1 MSNYLKIDS
10 RKSIIYAGALMVLL
24 LLNMCTTCSTSKHVI
39 KLEKKIDSLE
49 MSVASKKDLQIE
61 GLRSS
66 KRTLYDWNSVVRTTV
81 RPDDRMN
88 QYDQEIK
95 DLESK

>member
-1 MSNYLKIDS
+1 MSSYLKIDS
-10 RKSIIYAGALMVLL
+10 KKAIIYAGVLVALL

>member
-1 MSNYLKIDS
+1 MSSYLKIDS
-10 RKSIIYAGALMVLL
+10 KKAIIYAGVLVALL
-24 LLNMCTTCSTSKHVI
+24 LLNMCTTCSTGKHVI

-49 MSVASKKDLQIE
+49 MSAVSKKDLQIE

-66 KRTLYDWNSVVRTTV
+66 KRTLYDWNSVVRTTI

-95 DLESK
+95 ELESK

>member
-10 RKSIIYAGALMVLL
+10 KKAIIYAGVLVALL
-24 LLNMCTTCSTSKHVI
+24 LLNMCTTCSTGKHVI

-49 MSVASKKDLQIE
+49 MSAVSKKDLQIE

-66 KRTLYDWNSVVRTTV
+66 KRTLYDWNSVVRTTI

-95 DLESK
+95 ELESK

>member
-1 MSNYLKIDS
+1 MGKSLKMDS
-10 RKSIIYAGALMVLL
+10 KKSFIYAGALAVLL
-24 LLNMCTTCSTSKHVI
+24 LLNMCTTCSTGKRVM
-39 KLEKKIDSLE
+39 KLEKRIDTLE
-49 MSVASKKDLQIE
+49 NSVATKKDLQIE

-95 DLESK
+95 ELETK

>member
-1 MSNYLKIDS
+1 M
-10 RKSIIYAGALMVLL
+10 
-24 LLNMCTTCSTSKHVI
+24 
-39 KLEKKIDSLE
+39 KLEKRIDTLE
-49 MSVASKKDLQIE
+49 NSVATKKDLQIE

-95 DLESK
+95 ELETK

>member
-1 MSNYLKIDS
+1 MSSYLKIDS
-10 RKSIIYAGALMVLL
+10 KKAIIYAGVLVALL
-24 LLNMCTTCSTSKHVI
+24 LLNMCTTCSTGKHVI

-49 MSVASKKDLQIE
+49 MSVVSKKDLQIE

-66 KRTLYDWNSVVRTTV
+66 KRTLYDWNSVVRTTI

-95 DLESK
+95 ELESK

>member
-1 MSNYLKIDS
+1 MEKIKSYLPVASFVLIFFIFIKSCGTSSEVNRLSKELKITNQKVDS
-10 RKSIIYAGALMVLL
+10 ITIKMRK
-24 LLNMCTTCSTSKHVI
+24 
-39 KLEKKIDSLE
+39 E
-49 MSVASKKDLQIE
+49 IE
-61 GLRSS
+61 IGGLKSS

-95 DLESK
+95 ILENK